1 MDCRPQRCHVYRPTR
16 RKTFANGVKG
26 GHAIHRHR
34 YLHPA
39 PAATEMCK
47 IKPRRRRIVRGKL
60 IGNAGSEEGMIASI
74 DGLPDKRDM
83 TRVAAAKNGNREAFE
98 VLVARHERRILAV
111 ARRITRTRED
121 AEDVTQQSFQKAFLH
136 LHQFEG
142 RSSFSTWLTRVAIN
156 EAQML
161 RRKSRWI
168 HEVSID
174 DASENEETAIALE
187 VPDEHTEP
195 KANYSQREWAGML
208 SLAMNELTPGMRK
221 AIQLRELDERSM
233 EETAQLMGISVNA
246 VKARVF
252 QGRRKLRR
260 ILKHYFGSPCA
271 SGRDASRTIGSTSD
285 VSQDQMAFSAC

>member
-1 MDCRPQRCHVYRPTR
+1 VQDETTKELNVP
-16 RKTFANGVKG
+16 
-26 GHAIHRHR
+26 
-34 YLHPA
+34 
-39 PAATEMCK
+39 
-47 IKPRRRRIVRGKL
+47 GKL
-60 IGNAGSEEGMIASI
+60 IDSADSEEGVIAVI
-74 DGLPDKRDM
+74 EGLPDKGDM

-142 RSSFSTWLTRVAIN
+142 RASFSTWLTRVAIN

-161 RRKSRWI
+161 RRKSRGI

-174 DASENEETAIALE
+174 DADANEETAIALE
-187 VPDEHTEP
+187 VPDSRPDPE
-195 KANYSQREWAGML
+195 ASCSQREWVGML
-208 SLAMNELTPGMRK
+208 SSAMNELTPGMRQ

-260 ILKHYFGSPCA
+260 ILQHYFGSPWA
-271 SGRDASRTIGSTSD
+271 SGRDTSRTIGNTAP
-285 VSQDQMAFSAC
+285 VSQDQIACSACG

>member
-1 MDCRPQRCHVYRPTR
+1 
-16 RKTFANGVKG
+16 
-26 GHAIHRHR
+26 
-34 YLHPA
+34 
-39 PAATEMCK
+39 
-47 IKPRRRRIVRGKL
+47 VRTKL
-60 IGNAGSEEGMIASI
+60 INSVGNEEGMIASI
-74 DGLPDKRDM
+74 DSLPDKRDM

-161 RRKSRWI
+161 RRKSRGI

-174 DASENEETAIALE
+174 DANENEDTAIALE
-187 VPDEHTEP
+187 VPDARPDPE
-195 KANYSQREWAGML
+195 ANYSQREWAGML
-208 SLAMNELTPGMRK
+208 SLAMSELTPGMRK

-233 EETAQLMGISVNA
+233 EETAQIMGISVNA

-252 QGRRKLRR
+252 QGRRKLRG
-260 ILKHYFGSPCA
+260 ILKHYFRSPWA
-271 SGRDASRTIGSTSD
+271 SGRDASRTIGSARD
-285 VSQDQMAFSAC
+285 ASQHQIACSACG